1 MSDPTKPKDGWDKFG
16 VLLQPV
22 GGLLTAMAVAFVGV
36 TGSRVLEE
44 RQSRDSNSRLY
55 SELMSRREEAESTL
69 RKDVLGAILQEYL
82 HASPT
87 DLDAKVLQLELLSN
101 NFHDS
106 LDLRPLF
113 HDLQRK
119 LLQGQRPDRTELL
132 GRIESLAREV
142 TSKQLFTLQGRGA
155 RFTAPVDLA
164 AVEAA
169 GAGSVPL
176 TPEPQTITIGNASC
190 DVAVLVRAVDRET
203 KTLRVRLET
212 SSCRTADAGGAGTP
226 SPEGTSSEGTATA
239 ENAAANASLNT
250 TFDVG
255 FFDFPIIDNTR
266 LANGWRCAVVLTNWI
281 EGYAELTALCFPGE
295 YASLKDRPYYE
306 EVIQKLREQ

>member
-1 MSDPTKPKDGWDKFG
+1 MAGAPGKDKDHWDKIG
-16 VLLQPV
+16 ILLQPL
-22 GGLLTAMAVAFVGV
+22 GGLLTATAVAYVGLM
-36 TGSRVLEE
+36 GSRVLEE
-44 RQSRDSNSRLY
+44 RQSSDSNSRLY

-82 HASPT
+82 QAGPA

-101 NFHDS
+101 NFHES

-119 LLQGQRPDRTELL
+119 LLKLPAAPDRNELL
-132 GRIESLAREV
+132 ARIESLAREV

-155 RFTAPVDLA
+155 RFSGLVDLE
-164 AVEAA
+164 AVDAA

-176 TPEPQTITIGNASC
+176 TAEPQKLQIGKGTC
-190 DVAVLVRAVDRET
+190 TLAVLVRSVDRAT

-212 SSCRTADAGGAGTP
+212 NECVRATET
-226 SPEGTSSEGTATA
+226 ETETATA
-239 ENAAANASLNT
+239 TATNLNT

-255 FFDFPIIDNTR
+255 YFDFPIIDNTR
-266 LANGWRCAVVLTNWI
+266 LPNNWRCAVVLTNWV
-281 EGYAELTALCFPGE
+281 EGFAELTTICFPGE

-306 EVIQKLREQ
+306 EVIQSLRQKSPN

>member
-1 MSDPTKPKDGWDKFG
+1 MADEPKKPKDFWDK
-16 VLLQPV
+16 LLVILHPV
-22 GGLLTAMAVAFVGV
+22 GGLLTALAVAFVGV

-44 RQSRDSNSRLY
+44 RQSRDSNARLY

-69 RKDVLGAILQEYL
+69 RKDVLGAILQQYL
-82 HASPT
+82 QASPS

-113 HDLQRK
+113 LDLQRK
-119 LLQGQRPDRTELL
+119 LLKTQAPDRDELL

-142 TSKQLFTLQGRGA
+142 TSKQLFTLQGRGH
-155 RFTAPVDLA
+155 RFSGTVDLA
-164 AVEAA
+164 ALEAA

-176 TPEPQTITIGNASC
+176 TEEPVKVTLGDTSC
-190 DVAVLVRAVDRET
+190 NIAVMLRSANRET
-203 KTLRVRLET
+203 KTVRVRLEA
-212 SSCRTADAGGAGTP
+212 SEC
-226 SPEGTSSEGTATA
+226 EGS
-239 ENAAANASLNT
+239 NAPNLST

-255 FFDFPIIDNTR
+255 FYDFPIIDNTR
-266 LANGWRCAVVLTNWI
+266 LANGWRCAVALTNWLDDF
-281 EGYAELTALCFPGE
+281 AELTAICFPGE

-306 EVIQKLREQ
+306 EVIQKLRQQEVKSSWVDGL

>member
-1 MSDPTKPKDGWDKFG
+1 
-16 VLLQPV
+16 
-22 GGLLTAMAVAFVGV
+22 MAVAFVGI

-44 RQSRDSNSRLY
+44 RQSRDSNARLY

-82 HASPT
+82 QASPS

-119 LLQGQRPDRTELL
+119 LLKSKGTEREELL
-132 GRIESLAREV
+132 ARIESLAREV
-142 TSKQLFTLQGRGA
+142 ASKQLFTLQGRGA
-155 RFTAPVDLA
+155 RFSGPVDLTA
-164 AVEAA
+164 LDAA
-169 GAGSVPL
+169 GAGSIPL
-176 TPEPQTITIGNASC
+176 TAEPQTMTIGQQSC
-190 DVAVLVRAVDRET
+190 DIAVLVRSVNRET
-203 KTLRVRLET
+203 RNLRVRLEASACT
-212 SSCRTADAGGAGTP
+212 GADAQ
-226 SPEGTSSEGTATA
+226 
-239 ENAAANASLNT
+239 NLNT

-266 LANGWRCAVVLTNWI
+266 LANSWRCSVVLTNWV
-281 EGYAELTALCFPGE
+281 EDYAELTTICFPGE

-306 EVIQKLREQ
+306 EVIQKLRQEPLPDSG

>member
-1 MSDPTKPKDGWDKFG
+1 MADAPKQKDGWDKFG
-16 VLLQPV
+16 VLLQPM
-22 GGLLTAMAVAFVGV
+22 GGLLTAIAVAYVGL
-36 TGSRVLEE
+36 TGSRVLED
-44 RQSRDSNSRLY
+44 RQSRDSNARLY

-82 HASPT
+82 QASPS

-119 LLQGQRPDRTELL
+119 LLKSKGTDREELL
-132 GRIESLAREV
+132 ARIENLAREV
-142 TSKQLFTLQGRGA
+142 SSKQLFTLHGRGA
-155 RFTAPVDLA
+155 RFGGPVDLA
-164 AVEAA
+164 ALDAA

-176 TPEPQTITIGNASC
+176 TAEPQTMTISAQSC
-190 DVAVLVRAVDRET
+190 DIAVLVRSVNRET
-203 KTLRVRLET
+203 RNLRVRLE
-212 SSCRTADAGGAGTP
+212 SSACTG
-226 SPEGTSSEGTATA
+226 
-239 ENAAANASLNT
+239 ANAQNLNT

-266 LANGWRCAVVLTNWI
+266 LPNGWRCAVVLTNWV
-281 EGYAELTALCFPGE
+281 EDFAELTAICFPGE

-306 EVIQKLREQ
+306 EVIQKLRQEPLADSG

>member
-1 MSDPTKPKDGWDKFG
+1 MAGTTGGKDKDHWDKIG
-16 VLLQPV
+16 ILLQPL
-22 GGLLTAMAVAFVGV
+22 GGLLTATAVAYVGLI
-36 TGSRVLEE
+36 GSRALEA

-82 HASPT
+82 QASPT

-101 NFHDS
+101 NFHES

-119 LLQGQRPDRTELL
+119 LLKLPAAPDRNELL
-132 GRIESLAREV
+132 GRIEGLAREV

-155 RFTAPVDLA
+155 RFSGLVDLE
-164 AVEAA
+164 AVDAA

-176 TPEPQTITIGNASC
+176 TAEPQKLQIGTETC
-190 DVAVLVRAVDRET
+190 TLAVLVRSVDRAT

-212 SSCRTADAGGAGTP
+212 NECGGAAATDLK
-226 SPEGTSSEGTATA
+226 TAT
-239 ENAAANASLNT
+239 NLNT

-255 FFDFPIIDNTR
+255 YFDFPIIDNTR
-266 LANGWRCAVVLTNWI
+266 LPNNWRCAVVLTNWV
-281 EGYAELTALCFPGE
+281 EGFAELTAICFPGE

-306 EVIQKLREQ
+306 EVIQSLRQN

>member
-1 MSDPTKPKDGWDKFG
+1 MADAPKHKDGWDKFG
-16 VLLQPV
+16 VLLQPM
-22 GGLLTAMAVAFVGV
+22 GGLLTAIAVAYVGL
-36 TGSRVLEE
+36 TGSRVLED
-44 RQSRDSNSRLY
+44 RQSRDSNARLY

-82 HASPT
+82 QASPS

-119 LLQGQRPDRTELL
+119 LLKSKGTDREELL
-132 GRIESLAREV
+132 ARIENLAREV
-142 TSKQLFTLQGRGA
+142 SSKQLFTLHGRGA
-155 RFTAPVDLA
+155 RFGGPVDLA
-164 AVEAA
+164 ALDAA

-176 TPEPQTITIGNASC
+176 TAEPQTMTISAQSC
-190 DVAVLVRAVDRET
+190 DIAVLVRSVNRET
-203 KTLRVRLET
+203 RNLRVRLE
-212 SSCRTADAGGAGTP
+212 SSACTG
-226 SPEGTSSEGTATA
+226 
-239 ENAAANASLNT
+239 ANAQNLNT

-266 LANGWRCAVVLTNWI
+266 LPNGWRCAVVLTNWV
-281 EGYAELTALCFPGE
+281 EDFAELTAICFPGE

-306 EVIQKLREQ
+306 EVIQKLRQEPLADSG

>member
-1 MSDPTKPKDGWDKFG
+1 MAGPTGGKDKDHWDKIG
-16 VLLQPV
+16 ILLQPL
-22 GGLLTAMAVAFVGV
+22 GGLLTATAVAYVGLM
-36 TGSRVLEE
+36 GSRVLEE
-44 RQSRDSNSRLY
+44 RQSSDSNSRLY

-82 HASPT
+82 QAGPA

-101 NFHDS
+101 NFHES

-119 LLQGQRPDRTELL
+119 LLKLPAAPDRNELL
-132 GRIESLAREV
+132 ARIESLAREV

-155 RFTAPVDLA
+155 RFSGLVDLE
-164 AVEAA
+164 AVDAA

-176 TPEPQTITIGNASC
+176 TAEPQKLQIGTETC
-190 DVAVLVRAVDRET
+190 TLAVLVRSVDRAT

-212 SSCRTADAGGAGTP
+212 NECGDA
-226 SPEGTSSEGTATA
+226 TATNLKTA
-239 ENAAANASLNT
+239 TNLNT

-255 FFDFPIIDNTR
+255 YFDFPIIDNTR
-266 LANGWRCAVVLTNWI
+266 LPNNWRCAVVLTNWV
-281 EGYAELTALCFPGE
+281 EGFAELTTICFPGE

-306 EVIQKLREQ
+306 EVIQSLRQKSVRQN

>member
-1 MSDPTKPKDGWDKFG
+1 MFPAMVIRYNMGWYEMMVVDVPLFIG
-16 VLLQPV
+16 ATLSVCS
-22 GGLLTAMAVAFVGV
+22 F
-36 TGSRVLEE
+36 
-44 RQSRDSNSRLY
+44 Y
-55 SELMSRREEAESTL
+55 LMSQREVAESTL

-82 HASPT
+82 QASPT

-119 LLQGQRPDRTELL
+119 LLKSKGTDREELL
-132 GRIESLAREV
+132 ARIENLAREV
-142 TSKQLFTLQGRGA
+142 ASKQLFTLQGRGA
-155 RFTAPVDLA
+155 RFGGPVDLA
-164 AVEAA
+164 ALDAA

-176 TPEPQTITIGNASC
+176 TAEPQTMTIGQQSC
-190 DVAVLVRAVDRET
+190 DIAVLVRSVNRET
-203 KTLRVRLET
+203 RNLRVRLEASACT
-212 SSCRTADAGGAGTP
+212 GADAQ
-226 SPEGTSSEGTATA
+226 
-239 ENAAANASLNT
+239 NLNT

-266 LANGWRCAVVLTNWI
+266 LANSWRCAVVLTNWV
-281 EGYAELTALCFPGE
+281 EDYAELTTICFPGE

-306 EVIQKLREQ
+306 EVIQKLRQEPLPDSG

>member
-1 MSDPTKPKDGWDKFG
+1 MAGPSGKDKDHWDKLG
-16 VLLQPV
+16 ILLQPL
-22 GGLLTAMAVAFVGV
+22 GGLLTATAVAYVGLM
-36 TGSRVLEE
+36 GSRVLEE
-44 RQSRDSNSRLY
+44 RQSSDSNSRLY

-82 HASPT
+82 QAGPA

-101 NFHDS
+101 NFHES

-119 LLQGQRPDRTELL
+119 LLKLPAAPDRDELL
-132 GRIESLAREV
+132 ARIESLAREV

-155 RFTAPVDLA
+155 RFSGLVDLE
-164 AVEAA
+164 AVDAA

-176 TPEPQTITIGNASC
+176 TAEPQKLQIGTETC
-190 DVAVLVRAVDRET
+190 TLAVLVRSVDRAT

-212 SSCRTADAGGAGTP
+212 NECVRATAT
-226 SPEGTSSEGTATA
+226 ETETETATA
-239 ENAAANASLNT
+239 TATATNLNT

-255 FFDFPIIDNTR
+255 YFDFPIIDNTR
-266 LANGWRCAVVLTNWI
+266 LPNNWRCAVVLTNWV
-281 EGYAELTALCFPGE
+281 EGFAELTTICFPGE

-306 EVIQKLREQ
+306 EVIQSLRQKSPN

>member
-1 MSDPTKPKDGWDKFG
+1 VAEAPGRKDAWDK
-16 VLLQPV
+16 VAVILQPV
-22 GGLLTAMAVAFVGV
+22 GGLLTALAVAYVGI
-36 TGSRVLEE
+36 TGSRVLED
-44 RQSRDSNSRLY
+44 RQSRDSNARLY
-55 SELMSRREEAESTL
+55 SELMSQREVAESTL

-82 HASPT
+82 QATPT

-119 LLQGQRPDRTELL
+119 LLKAQSADRAELL
-132 GRIESLAREV
+132 ARIESLAREV

-155 RFTAPVDLA
+155 RFSGTVDLA

-176 TPEPQTITIGNASC
+176 TDEPQRLTIGESSC
-190 DVAVLVRAVDRET
+190 DLGVMVRSVNRES
-203 KTLRVRLET
+203 KSLRVRLET
-212 SSCRTADAGGAGTP
+212 SDCGAT
-226 SPEGTSSEGTATA
+226 T
-239 ENAAANASLNT
+239 AANLNT

-255 FFDFPIIDNTR
+255 YFDFPIIDNTR
-266 LANGWRCAVVLTNWI
+266 LPNGWRCAVALTNWVD
-281 EGYAELTALCFPGE
+281 GYAELTAICFPGE

-306 EVIQKLREQ
+306 EVIQRLRDTTGGAGES

>member
-1 MSDPTKPKDGWDKFG
+1 MSDVPKKEKDFWDK
-16 VLLQPV
+16 LLVILHPV
-22 GGLLTAMAVAFVGV
+22 GGLLTALAVAFVGV

-44 RQSRDSNSRLY
+44 RQSRDSNARLY

-82 HASPT
+82 QASPS

-113 HDLQRK
+113 LDLQRK
-119 LLQGQRPDRTELL
+119 LLRSQSADRGELL

-142 TSKQLFTLQGRGA
+142 TSKQLFTLQGRGY
-155 RFTAPVDLA
+155 RFSGSVDLA
-164 AVEAA
+164 ELESA
-169 GAGSVPL
+169 GAGSLPL
-176 TPEPQTITIGNASC
+176 TEEPARVTIGEASC
-190 DVAVLVRAVDRET
+190 DIAVMVRSVNRET
-203 KTLRVRLET
+203 KTVRVRLEA
-212 SSCRTADAGGAGTP
+212 SACGASDAP
-226 SPEGTSSEGTATA
+226 NLS
-239 ENAAANASLNT
+239 T

-266 LANGWRCAVVLTNWI
+266 LANGWRCAVALTNWLDD
-281 EGYAELTALCFPGE
+281 YAELTTICFPGE

-306 EVIQKLREQ
+306 EVIQKLRQQESQAGWVEGVFGGG

>member
-1 MSDPTKPKDGWDKFG
+1 MADPGKPKDAWDKFG

-22 GGLLTAMAVAFVGV
+22 GGVLTALAVAFLGV
-36 TGSRVLEE
+36 TGSRALEE
-44 RQSRDSNSRLY
+44 RQSRDSNARLY
-55 SELMSRREEAESTL
+55 SELMSQREVAESTL

-82 HASPT
+82 QASPT

-119 LLQGQRPDRTELL
+119 LLRLPDGSSEQQELL
-132 GRIESLAREV
+132 ARIENLAREV

-155 RFTAPVDLA
+155 RFSRPVDLTELDA
-164 AVEAA
+164 T
-169 GAGSVPL
+169 GSGSLPL
-176 TPEPQTITIGNASC
+176 TAEPQTLTIGDHKC
-190 DVAVLVRAVDRET
+190 DIAVLLRSADRRT
-203 KTLRVRLET
+203 RNIKVRLET
-212 SSCRTADAGGAGTP
+212 SACNGTDAQT
-226 SPEGTSSEGTATA
+226 
-239 ENAAANASLNT
+239 LNT

-255 FFDFPIIDNTR
+255 FYDFPIIDNTR
-266 LANGWRCAVVLTNWI
+266 LPNGWRCAVALTNWVDDF
-281 EGYAELTALCFPGE
+281 AELTTICFPGE

-306 EVIQKLREQ
+306 EVIQKLKQSDAPPT

>member
-1 MSDPTKPKDGWDKFG
+1 MADGPKPKDGWDKFG

-22 GGLLTAMAVAFVGV
+22 GGLLTAMAVAFLGV
-36 TGSRVLEE
+36 TGSRALEE

-55 SELMSRREEAESTL
+55 SELMSQREVAESTL

-82 HASPT
+82 QASPT

-113 HDLQRK
+113 LDLQRK
-119 LLQGQRPDRTELL
+119 LLKTEYAAPEEREELL
-132 GRIESLAREV
+132 GRIENLAREV

-155 RFTAPVDLA
+155 RFGGPVDLTELDA
-164 AVEAA
+164 S
-169 GAGSVPL
+169 GNGSLPL
-176 TPEPQTITIGNASC
+176 TAEPQTLTIGAQKC
-190 DVAVLVRAVDRET
+190 DIAVLVRSVNRET
-203 KTLRVRLET
+203 RNLRVRMEASACT
-212 SSCRTADAGGAGTP
+212 GTDAQA
-226 SPEGTSSEGTATA
+226 
-239 ENAAANASLNT
+239 LNT

-266 LANGWRCAVVLTNWI
+266 LVNGWRCAVALTNWV
-281 EGYAELTALCFPGE
+281 EDFAELTTICFPGE

-306 EVIQKLREQ
+306 EVIQKLREQST

>member
-1 MSDPTKPKDGWDKFG
+1 MADAPKQKDGWDKFG
-16 VLLQPV
+16 VLLQPM
-22 GGLLTAMAVAFVGV
+22 GGLLTAIAVAYVGL
-36 TGSRVLEE
+36 TGSRVLED
-44 RQSRDSNSRLY
+44 RQSRDSNARLY

-82 HASPT
+82 QASPS

-119 LLQGQRPDRTELL
+119 LLKSKGTDREELL
-132 GRIESLAREV
+132 ARIENLAREV
-142 TSKQLFTLQGRGA
+142 ASKQLFTLQGRGA
-155 RFTAPVDLA
+155 RFGGPVDLA
-164 AVEAA
+164 ALDAA

-176 TPEPQTITIGNASC
+176 TAEPQTMTIGQQSC
-190 DVAVLVRAVDRET
+190 DIAVLVRSVNRET
-203 KTLRVRLET
+203 RNLRVRLEASACT
-212 SSCRTADAGGAGTP
+212 GADAQ
-226 SPEGTSSEGTATA
+226 
-239 ENAAANASLNT
+239 NLNT

-266 LANGWRCAVVLTNWI
+266 LANSWRCAVVLTNWV
-281 EGYAELTALCFPGE
+281 EDYAELTTICFPGE

-306 EVIQKLREQ
+306 EVIQKLRQEPLPDSG

>member
-1 MSDPTKPKDGWDKFG
+1 MAGAPGAKDRWDKIG
-16 VLLQPV
+16 VLLQPL
-22 GGLLTAMAVAFVGV
+22 GGLLTATAVAYVGLM
-36 TGSRVLEE
+36 GSRVLEE

-55 SELMSRREEAESTL
+55 SELMSRREEADSTL

-82 HASPT
+82 QASPA

-101 NFHDS
+101 NFHES

-119 LLQGQRPDRTELL
+119 LLKAPASAERNQLL
-132 GRIESLAREV
+132 DRIESLAREV

-155 RFTAPVDLA
+155 RFSGLVDLA
-164 AVEAA
+164 AVDAA

-176 TPEPQTITIGNASC
+176 TREPQRVQIGDQTC
-190 DVAVLVRAVDRET
+190 DLAVLLRSVDRST

-212 SSCRTADAGGAGTP
+212 TECG
-226 SPEGTSSEGTATA
+226 GTAATNL
-239 ENAAANASLNT
+239 NA

-255 FFDFPIIDNTR
+255 YFDFPIIDNTR
-266 LANGWRCAVVLTNWI
+266 LPNNWRCAVVLTNWV
-281 EGYAELTALCFPGE
+281 EGFAELTTICFPGE
-295 YASLKDRPYYE
+295 YASLKDRRYYE
-306 EVIQKLREQ
+306 EVIQSLRQN

>member
-1 MSDPTKPKDGWDKFG
+1 MAGAPGKDKDHWDKLG
-16 VLLQPV
+16 ILLQPL
-22 GGLLTAMAVAFVGV
+22 GGLLTATAVAYVGLM
-36 TGSRVLEE
+36 GSRVLEE
-44 RQSRDSNSRLY
+44 RQSSDSNSRLY

-82 HASPT
+82 QAGPA

-101 NFHDS
+101 NFHES

-119 LLQGQRPDRTELL
+119 LLKLPAAPDRNELL
-132 GRIESLAREV
+132 ARIESLAREV

-155 RFTAPVDLA
+155 RFSGLVDLE
-164 AVEAA
+164 AVDAA

-176 TPEPQTITIGNASC
+176 TAEPQKLQIGKGTC
-190 DVAVLVRAVDRET
+190 TLAVLVRSVDRAT

-212 SSCRTADAGGAGTP
+212 NECVNATDT
-226 SPEGTSSEGTATA
+226 ETETETATA
-239 ENAAANASLNT
+239 TNLNT

-255 FFDFPIIDNTR
+255 YFDFPIIDNTR
-266 LANGWRCAVVLTNWI
+266 LPNNWRCAVVLTNWV
-281 EGYAELTALCFPGE
+281 EGFAELTAICFPGE

-306 EVIQKLREQ
+306 EVIQSLREKSLHQN